1 MPCGPARAAHG
12 VGAAVL
18 RCFDMADVRMVWF
31 MIEAAGPFDD
41 WGSSLIGGVGGAAI
55 AVAAVFVAQWLTDR
69 RKAADERRN
78 AANDL
83 IIEISNL
90 RDDASSRRKGLIGD
104 YALFPL
110 RNALFVTHVALEKYP
125 SYHEV
130 QLYYRAV
137 RTWREW
143 ARDHKPPNPP
153 STRRPDAE
161 YEKLRAYQAELH
173 GWAEDLIN
181 VLQDHLFDMSL
192 NSPRRPLPGLPE

>member
-1 MPCGPARAAHG
+1 MSASNGVCLCCCEASELPCASPYGQ
-12 VGAAVL
+12 
-18 RCFDMADVRMVWF
+18 F
-31 MIEAAGPFDD
+31 MIEATGTFDA
-41 WGSSLIGGVGGAAI
+41 WGSSLIGGAGGAVI

-69 RKAADERRN
+69 RKTADERRN

-90 RDDASSRRKGLIGD
+90 RDDACSRRKGLVGD

-110 RNALFVTHVALEKYP
+110 RNALFVTHVALEKDP

-130 QLYYRAV
+130 QLFYQAV

-143 ARDHKPPNPP
+143 ARDHKPPNLP

-161 YEKLRAYQAELH
+161 YARLRAHQDELRV
-173 GWAEDLIN
+173 WSEALIN
-181 VLQDHLFDMSL
+181 LLQDHLLDIPL
-192 NSPRRPLPGLPE
+192 ESPSRPLPELPE